1 MSYPLSGEVVFKV
14 TFERHGFPIGAYTS
28 AAIIHVC
35 AEQVHAISPF
45 NNHGKPRKYENFKV
59 EIVSKKT
66 Y

>member
-45 NNHGKPRKYENFKV
+45 NNHGKPRKNKNF
-59 EIVSKKT
+59 
-66 Y
+66 

>member
-35 AEQVHAISPF
+35 AKQVHAISPF
-45 NNHGKPRKYENFKV
+45 NNPEKPRKYENFKV
-59 EIVSKKT
+59 EIVSKKV